1 MKRLLLGALVLAF
14 GPAQAA
20 DSPLRAAIARDYT
33 ATLAPLF
40 EHLHRHPELSFLE
53 VETAKRMAQE
63 LRSAGFE
70 VSEGVGGTGVVA
82 ILKNGKGPLVMMRAD
97 MDGLPVEEK
106 SGLPYAST
114 VVQKDTV
121 GRMSPVAHSCGHDVH
136 MTSLVGTAHQMAAR
150 RGEWAGTLM
159 LIAQPAEERTGGA
172 LAMMKDQLWTRFGKP
187 DYAIALHVT
196 SEAEEGKIDVSPAPY
211 SGVDTLEINIKG
223 VGTHGASPHLGK
235 DPIVLGAQIVLAL
248 QTIIT
253 RDLAPREPGL
263 ITVGSFHGGSKS
275 NIIGDNAK
283 LELTVRTE
291 SPQARELVLA
301 AITRVTLNT
310 ARAAGMPEN
319 LLPEI
324 KATDAPAPP
333 IVNDVALSERLK
345 KVWADKLGTGI
356 FSTRYKRGGMGA
368 EDYPAFVNAPYI
380 PSVYYRIGGT
390 SEARFVAAEKGGP
403 AIAAN
408 HSPLFRIEPE
418 QTIRTGVE
426 TSVLALLDLL
436 KK

>member
-1 MKRLLLGALVLAF
+1 MKRLLLLSLLLAATAAGAAESELH
-14 GPAQAA
+14 
-20 DSPLRAAIARDYT
+20 AAIARDYQ
-33 ATLAPLF
+33 AKLAPLF

-53 VETAKRMAQE
+53 VNTARRMAQE
-63 LRSAGFE
+63 LRAAGFE
-70 VSEGVGGTGVVA
+70 VTEGVGGTGVVA
-82 ILKNGKGPLVMMRAD
+82 LLKNGTGPLVMLRAD

-114 VVQKDTV
+114 VVQKDTA
-121 GRMSPVAHSCGHDVH
+121 GRLSPVAHACGHDVH

-150 RGEWAGTLM
+150 RGQWSGTLM

-172 LAMMKDQLWTRFGKP
+172 LAMRKDQIWSRFGQP
-187 DYAIALHVT
+187 DYALALHVS
-196 SEAEEGKIDVSPAPY
+196 SEAEEGKIDVSEAPY
-211 SGVDTLEINIKG
+211 SGVDTLEITIHG

-275 NIIGDNAK
+275 NIIGDKAV

-291 SPQARELVLA
+291 SPEARELVLK

-310 ARAAGMPEN
+310 ARAAGVAETM
-319 LLPEI
+319 LPEI

-333 IVNDVALSERLK
+333 IVNDVALSNRLK
-345 KVWADKLGTGI
+345 KVWAAQLGPGI

-368 EDYPAFVNAPYI
+368 EDYPALVNAPTI
-380 PSVYYRIGGT
+380 PSVYFRIGGT
-390 SEARFVAAEKGGP
+390 AEAAFAAADKGGP

-408 HSPLFRIEPE
+408 HSPLFRIEPDL
-418 QTIRTGVE
+418 TIRTGVE